1 MKRNRLQNYSLITA
15 GQHLHMSRKSKILIV
30 ACSLVCILAA
40 VVITIGCSQR
50 TSDITADI
58 VKPQTLEFENVLQY
72 KLDLNPKTKI
82 PETISGFCGRSSYCV
97 SEVTTK
103 TNGDTLVV
111 LVKIGLFKGQS
122 GSFSL
127 PLKIGDN
134 IQYLKF
140 GTKEHLLWR
149 CQ

>member
-1 MKRNRLQNYSLITA
+1 M
-15 GQHLHMSRKSKILIV
+15 
-30 ACSLVCILAA
+30 
-40 VVITIGCSQR
+40 VVIPTGCSQR
-50 TSDITADI
+50 ASDITADI
-58 VKPQTLEFENVLQY
+58 IKPQTLELENVSQY
-72 KLDLNPKTKI
+72 KLDLNPKTKV
-82 PETISGFCGRSSYCV
+82 PETISGFCFRSAYCV

-122 GSFSL
+122 GNFLL

-140 GTKEHLLWR
+140 GTKEHLLWKR
-149 CQ
+149 Q